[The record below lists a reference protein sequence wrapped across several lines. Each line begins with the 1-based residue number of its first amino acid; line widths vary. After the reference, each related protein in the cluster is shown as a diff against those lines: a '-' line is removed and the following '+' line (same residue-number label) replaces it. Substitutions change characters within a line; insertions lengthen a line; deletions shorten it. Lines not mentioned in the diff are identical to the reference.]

1 MTDLHPPPSKRKRR
15 IRAAERDAA
24 RKARQAERRK
34 LRQKIK
40 QITRDR

>member
-1 MTDLHPPPSKRKRR
+1 MTDLHPPPGKRR
-15 IRAAERDAA
+15 AGIIAAVRDAA